1 MVKYLYVN
9 GDCWLAH
16 TSCQEVLHHHNSPF
30 QDLVVIN
37 RSAPSSNNLDIIRR
51 TKSDLAHL
59 AAQGI
64 DPLVCIGLAEI
75 GNGGH
80 DYAGEF
86 RLAKPNQD
94 LAKVLQSIIDTEV
107 AMLQEA
113 VGNRKS
119 YICNSYCLHTF
130 PTKGVIHFVDQD
142 WSNFGPVYRVTKGL
156 HRWMLDRQNIFKF
169 STESFDDLIGK
180 QRQYVAAWLANPYID
195 DYLHLPAETEHN
207 RSTFELFHKF
217 FTHVAD
223 SLDI

>member
-1 MVKYLYVN
+1 
-9 GDCWLAH
+9 
-16 TSCQEVLHHHNSPF
+16 LHHHNSPF
-30 QDLVVIN
+30 KDLVVIN

-59 AAQGI
+59 AKQGI

-94 LAKVLQSIIDTEV
+94 LTKVLQSIIDTEV
-107 AMLQEA
+107 AMLHEA
-113 VGNRKS
+113 VGSRQS

-130 PTKGVIHFVDQD
+130 SNKGVIHFVDQD

-169 STESFDDLIGK
+169 TRESFDDLIDR
-180 QRQYVAAWLANPYID
+180 QQQYVAAWLANPYID
-195 DYLHLPAETEHN
+195 DYLHLPAETEN
-207 RSTFELFHKF
+207 SRSSFELFHKF
-217 FTHVAD
+217 FTHVAE